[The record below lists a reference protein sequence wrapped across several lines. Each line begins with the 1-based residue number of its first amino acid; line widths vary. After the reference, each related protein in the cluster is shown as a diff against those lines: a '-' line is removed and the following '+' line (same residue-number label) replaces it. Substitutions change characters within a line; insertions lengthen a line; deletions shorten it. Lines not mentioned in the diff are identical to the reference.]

1 MAKSGE
7 IAYLK
12 NLGAAGV
19 WHAANKPFSD
29 PGCARYLAELGAV
42 LALLPPPPAR
52 LLDLGCGTG
61 WTSVFF
67 ARAGYEVVGLDL
79 APDMIEQAEANRA
92 RADLDRLKFGVR
104 DYEHMAFAEAFDAA
118 VFYDALH
125 HAVDEGAA
133 VAGAYRAL
141 KPGGV
146 CVTSEPGEGHH
157 DSPEARAAVRRYN
170 VTEKEMPPR
179 KIIELGRAAGFTGFR
194 VYPHAFDLHHNLY
207 RRDPEAAAPGH
218 RRPLWLKRL
227 LYWPV
232 CRALGIGPGTFATRM
247 GALGYVKHLANLLTR
262 ADRLGGIVA
271 MEKGSACA
279 ASAPASVWPGP

>member
-12 NLGAAGV
+12 NLGEAGV
-19 WHAANKPFSD
+19 RHAANKPFSD
-29 PGCARYLAELGAV
+29 PGCARYLAEMGAI
-42 LALLPPPPAR
+42 LALLPKPPAR

-79 APDMIEQAEANRA
+79 APDMIELAEANRD
-92 RADLDRLKFGVR
+92 RAGLGRLDFVVC
-104 DYEHMAFAEAFDAA
+104 DYEAMTFAEEFDAA

-125 HAVDEGAA
+125 HAVDEASA
-133 VAGAYRAL
+133 LAGAYRAL

-157 DSPEARAAVRRYN
+157 RSPGAVAAVRRFG

-179 KIIELGRAAGFTGFR
+179 RVIALGRAAGFRRGR
-194 VYPHAFDLHHNLY
+194 VYPHAFDLHHTLY
-207 RRDPEAAAPGH
+207 RRDPDAAAPPG
-218 RRPLWLKRL
+218 RWPRWLKRL

-232 CRALGIGPGTFATRM
+232 ARALGVEPGVFATRL
-247 GALGYVKHLANLLTR
+247 GALGFLRHTANLLTR
-262 ADRLGGIVA
+262 ADRLGGIVVL
-271 MEKGSACA
+271 EK
-279 ASAPASVWPGP
+279 

>member
-7 IAYLK
+7 IAYLR
-12 NLGAAGV
+12 NLGEAGI
-19 WHAANKPFSD
+19 WHAAHKPFSD
-29 PGCARYLAELGAV
+29 PGCARYLAEMGAL

-67 ARAGYEVVGLDL
+67 ARAGYEVVGVDL

-92 RADLDRLKFGVR
+92 RAGLDGLRFAVS
-104 DYEHMAFAEAFDAA
+104 DYEELAFEQAFDCV

-125 HAVDEGAA
+125 HAVDEAAA
-133 VAGAYRAL
+133 VACACRAL
-141 KPGGV
+141 RAGGV

-157 DSPEARAAVRRYN
+157 LSPEACAAVRRYH

-179 KIIELGRAAGFTGFR
+179 RIIELARAAGFTGFR

-207 RRDPEAAAPGH
+207 RRNPELVAPGH

-227 LYWPV
+227 LYWPI

-247 GALGYVKHLANLLTR
+247 GALGYVKHLVRLLTR
-262 ADRLGGIVA
+262 ADQLGGIVVL
-271 MEKGSACA
+271 EK
-279 ASAPASVWPGP
+279 

>member
-7 IAYLK
+7 IEYLR
-12 NLGAAGV
+12 NLGEAGV

-29 PGCARYLAELGAV
+29 PGCARYLAEIGAI

-67 ARAGYEVVGLDL
+67 ARVGYEVVGVDIS
-79 APDMIEQAEANRA
+79 PDMIDQAEANRA
-92 RADLDRLKFGVR
+92 QAGLDRLDFAVS
-104 DYEHMAFAEAFDAA
+104 DYEEMAFDDEFDAA

-125 HAVDEGAA
+125 HAVDGRAA

-141 KPGGV
+141 KGGGM
-146 CVTSEPGEGHH
+146 CVTSEPGQGHH
-157 DSPEARAAVRRYN
+157 LSPEARAAVHRYN

-179 KIIELGRAAGFTGFR
+179 RVIELGRAAGFTSFR

-207 RRDPEAAAPGH
+207 RRDPDAAAPPS
-218 RRPLWLKRL
+218 RWPRWLKRL

-232 CRALGIGPGTFATRM
+232 CRTLGIGPGVFGTRL
-247 GALGYVKHLANLLTR
+247 GALGFVKHLANLLTR
-262 ADRLGGIVA
+262 ADRLGGIVV
-271 MEKGSACA
+271 MEK
-279 ASAPASVWPGP
+279 